1 MLITKLRDMKIERKS
16 NLSGEI
22 GTMELDVTLEQMVR
36 FYSGN
41 ELVQTIFPNLSSE
54 EREFLISGILPSE
67 WNATFG

>member
-1 MLITKLRDMKIERKS
+1 MKIERKS

-22 GTMELDVTLEQMVR
+22 GTMELDVTEAQMAR

-67 WNATFG
+67 WATTFGDC